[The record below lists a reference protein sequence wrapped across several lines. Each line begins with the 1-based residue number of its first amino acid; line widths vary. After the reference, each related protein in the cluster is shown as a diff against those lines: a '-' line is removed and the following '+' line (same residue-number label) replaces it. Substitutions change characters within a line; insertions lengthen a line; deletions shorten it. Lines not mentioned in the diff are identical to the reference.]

1 MKPVRDILK
10 YIPQRHP
17 MIMID
22 EIVDV
27 GKSGITTKFLIDK
40 GNIFCHNGIFREPGI
55 IENIAQTAAARVGF
69 ICERENRE
77 VPLGFIGSVKDLVI
91 HQLPVAGD
99 ILKTDV
105 TIEHEVFNA
114 TIIHGKI
121 YCRDNIL
128 AQCEMKIFI
137 QKGTRV

>member
-1 MKPVRDILK
+1 
-10 YIPQRHP
+10 

-91 HQLPVAGD
+91 HQLPAAGD

-114 TIIHGKI
+114 TIIRGKI

-137 QKGTRV
+137 QEGTRV